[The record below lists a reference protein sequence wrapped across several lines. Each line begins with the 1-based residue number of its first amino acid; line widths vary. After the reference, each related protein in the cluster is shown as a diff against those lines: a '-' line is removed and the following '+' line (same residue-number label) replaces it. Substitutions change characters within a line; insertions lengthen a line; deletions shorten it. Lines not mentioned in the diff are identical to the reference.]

1 MKGRDQCYPLFYGA
15 LDRGWTH
22 DRLCLAYE
30 VATIFFGDGAE
41 TSMRGGCAPQSVWSA
56 SSVVTSKTDS
66 CCRGR

>member
-1 MKGRDQCYPLFYGA
+1 MKGQDQCYPLFCGA

-41 TSMRGGCAPQSVWSA
+41 TSTRGGCAPQLM
-56 SSVVTSKTDS
+56 
-66 CCRGR
+66 